1 MDTYPVYFFAAS
13 SPFIKYAVE
22 FTENDQKIV
31 NHLVENPID
40 DRFSNKSVEEDPL
53 EQLEKFQARVR
64 NQNMLNLSIFDE
76 THTNMP
82 LKEYIRKWSNWVIDF
97 HWIFTLKYFIEF
109 LPTNK
114 LLFFIKNYP
123 SLDNFILHWMWWSY
137 SLNKDL
143 ERFTKDPFRAIG
155 SMPWLTYDVCH
166 RDVDKQP
173 KPAHELSSQ
182 KTRDTKQSASNQR
195 VEANNET
202 GSKKGLK
209 QPSKFFQY
217 NEFTI
222 KTIGSILFQEEPSS
236 NQKNNFNSN
245 NPKKLTRSHSY
256 SNEHGILE
264 ANTHGLDKEQPRAVE
279 IQPQDFKQTCDYLKT
294 QMVEMNS
301 KLEEFSS
308 PSSTE
313 STGQFRLRS
322 KSLNNQCF
330 INSLNEE
337 SPLIDTKENGYDD
350 SIFKDDELDKTIV
363 YFEMGCCDKDEI
375 SKKSSQ
381 SLLNTSNNLEDTALP
396 NECEQIS
403 GKFIFLNNTL

>member
-13 SPFIKYAVE
+13 SPFIKYSVE
-22 FTENDQKIV
+22 FTEHDERIV

-166 RDVDKQP
+166 RDINKNA
-173 KPAHELSSQ
+173 KPAPVSSCQ
-182 KTRDTKQSASNQR
+182 KARDTKESVSTQKIDTEIEND
-195 VEANNET
+195 
-202 GSKKGLK
+202 SKKVPK

-222 KTIGSILFQEEPSS
+222 KTIGSILFQEAPPNNNSS
-236 NQKNNFNSN
+236 IEKANFNLN
-245 NPKKLTRSHSY
+245 NRKKLPRSHSY
-256 SNEHGILE
+256 SNGEENLVETVGAE
-264 ANTHGLDKEQPRAVE
+264 VQPSVDE
-279 IQPQDFKQTCDYLKT
+279 SQDFKQTCGYLRT
-294 QMVEMNS
+294 QLAETNK
-301 KLEEFSS
+301 KLESHTS
-308 PSSTE
+308 PTAE
-313 STGQFRLRS
+313 PTGQPRLRS
-322 KSLNNQCF
+322 KSLNNQCSV
-330 INSLNEE
+330 NSLNCE
-337 SPLIDTKENGYDD
+337 LAFIDANKDD
-350 SIFKDDELDKTIV
+350 SIFKEDELDKTIV
-363 YFEMGCCDKDEI
+363 YFDMGCCDKEEI
-375 SKKSSQ
+375 LKKSNQ
-381 SLLNTSNNLEDTALP
+381 SPLNPCSNSEKAAESNDCCKVLTG
-396 NECEQIS
+396 NVFS
-403 GKFIFLNNTL
+403 F